1 MMTERLQTF
10 PDSFKFKGSQTDIF
24 KMIGNAEP
32 PMLAEAIALE
42 TIRLILPNWR
52 MSTRWL

>member
-42 TIRLILPNWR
+42 TIRLILPNQG
-52 MSTRWL
+52 MFTRWL

>member
-1 MMTERLQTF
+1 MTERLQTF

-24 KMIGNAEP
+24 EMIGNAEP
-32 PMLAEAIALE
+32 LMLAEAIALE
-42 TIRLILPNWR
+42 TIRLILPNRR